1 MSQDEGDAAALLGP
15 LVREHRTRT
24 TYLAAL
30 FVLGGLFTL
39 FGLYAAGRGIYEFA
53 KAPSGEK
60 AILGALMALPFLLSG
75 SIALLWALLR
85 LPLRVALHQGGVYYR
100 NRKGEWAVPWAMIDG
115 VYQKILRIYRAGVE
129 VDVRDVYTI
138 ALQDGT
144 MLEVDYHFEDVDAF
158 GNALVGYVTEMLL
171 PRCQQAFRAGQTLS
185 FGALGIDRNGVHA
198 EGKSLPWGEVESL
211 SWKQGILSSD
221 KAFLQIKRVGGLLAW
236 AKVPIERVKNYSVL
250 MAVAS
255 EMARVT

>member
-1 MSQDEGDAAALLGP
+1 MSHDPSEAVAILGP
-15 LVREHRTRT
+15 LVREHKTRT
-24 TYLAAL
+24 TYLAGI
-30 FVLGGLFTL
+30 FVLGGLFSL

-60 AILGALMALPFLLSG
+60 ALLGALMAAPFLLVG
-75 SIALLWALLR
+75 AIALIWALLR

-100 NRKGEWAVPWAMIDG
+100 SRKGEWAVPWPMVDG

-158 GNALVGYVTEMLL
+158 GNALVGYLTDRLL
-171 PRCQQAFRAGQTLS
+171 PHCQQAFRAGQTLT
-185 FGALGIDRNGVHA
+185 FGVVGIDRNGVHA
-198 EGKSLPWGEVESL
+198 DGKSLPWGEVESV

-221 KAFLQIKRVGGLLAW
+221 RAFLQIKRVGGLLAW
-236 AKVPIERVKNYSVL
+236 AKVPVERVKNYAVL
-250 MAVAS
+250 MAIVS
-255 EMARVT
+255 EMARVV